1 VRALE
6 GEDPQGA
13 AGVLRVQTA
22 EKSHP
27 WNQPSSGAAAI
38 GFSRRGRRPRY
49 SNAVTAPPYTILL
62 VDDDEDVREAIA
74 AFLEARHYRV
84 LMARTGDDA
93 LRLLSQEHVEVLTDV
108 VMPGLN
114 GIELAKQ
121 AKQLLPDLKVLFM
134 TGYYS
139 RTRRLGSWAS
149 SCSTLSESR
158 R

>member
-1 VRALE
+1 
-6 GEDPQGA
+6 
-13 AGVLRVQTA
+13 VQTA

-27 WNQPSSGAAAI
+27 WNQPSSGAVAT
-38 GFSRRGRRPRY
+38 GFSRVGRRLRY

-74 AFLEARHYRV
+74 TILEARHYRV
-84 LMARTGDDA
+84 LVAQTADDA
-93 LRLLSQEHVEVLTDV
+93 LRLLSQEHVDVLFTDV

-139 RTRRLGSWAS
+139 RTAETRELGKLLFKPFREPEMIAAL
-149 SCSTLSESR
+149 TDLLTAAR
-158 R
+158 